1 MLEYS
6 QSFVTNIYRPF
17 TGEFIDDSEDEEED
31 SGESEEEEDVET
43 PDSGLGRRKK
53 RCDSL
58 RSSTSSCGRMRKD
71 SMGHLNDLMMQDIVS
86 PPGFK

>member
-1 MLEYS
+1 MLEDS
-6 QSFVTNIYRPF
+6 QAFVTNIYRPF